1 MTDDRGVHCWGA
13 ATGEQTRGTGAE
25 SSRERNWSVGNWTA
39 IVAFLALTLV
49 GLGVAT
55 GGLFCGSS
63 VGAFC
68 GVTAVDPD
76 SGPVQIPPYVVLYS
90 TLGALGYAFTKF
102 VTRLERYDDWA
113 DFERL
118 VAMAL
123 RVPAAW
129 LLAAGVYLL
138 FGLLVRGGP
147 VGNAGLEASNP
158 PPNPR
163 LGAGVSFLVGL
174 YVNVTYKSLGS
185 LADKLLS

>member
-1 MTDDRGVHCWGA
+1 MPEDSTSGGA
-13 ATGEQTRGTGAE
+13 GTGAQTTTGTE
-25 SSRERNWSVGNWTA
+25 STREWNWSAGNWTA
-39 IVAFLALTLV
+39 IGGFLALTLV
-49 GLGVAT
+49 GLAVAT

-63 VGAFC
+63 VGVFC
-68 GVTAVDPD
+68 EVTTADSELGAV
-76 SGPVQIPPYVVLYS
+76 QLPPYVVLYS

-102 VTRLERYDDWA
+102 VTKLERYDDWA

-138 FGLLVRGGP
+138 FGLLVGGGA
-147 VGNAGLEASNP
+147 VGNTAVESSSP
-158 PPNPR
+158 PPDPR

-174 YVNVTYKSLGS
+174 YVNVTYKSLGA